1 MNRNSIKFTLSK
13 LAGFSIE
20 TQRNVVEKYLKK
32 TSAKLEKCPLRH

>member
-20 TQRNVVEKYLKK
+20 TQKKNVVEKYLKK
-32 TSAKLEKCPLRH
+32 TSAKLVKNAP